1 MGRKDAYPP
10 TFSRYWDKCVCV
22 YVYARVRVLQQRLT
36 SLCNSF
42 VQLQKNIQT
51 VVYTFILIKIT
62 RHVRD
67 ITFEKKRSNHPR
79 KGYPPEQ
86 GLDWYA
92 KRWNFVYSIASRIE
106 HFGRILLG
114 PRISDVS
121 FLLVRIP
128 IAKKRRRK
136 KEKRKEK
143 WKRNTRA
150 NPLLTE
156 QSGGRHYDDD
166 GGQEHQDREPDGHH
180 GFPRWF
186 LFRCRLLQL
195 LELLALRCR
204 SRCNTVYEIST
215 GGRKVG
221 KKLRG
226 KGFTRVTKRRSCP
239 ARKKLKSGH
248 KAGRG
253 SWIGDR
259 LAVGTKTGDR
269 IGHGDDEVPR
279 HWPRCGGNNGQRT
292 SSGWPG
298 DLVWQP
304 GTRRTYAIVLST
316 DPPLRPGRGA
326 PPTKSR
332 CSSFPR

>member
-1 MGRKDAYPP
+1 MQITP
-10 TFSRYWDKCVCV
+10 T
-22 YVYARVRVLQQRLT
+22 
-36 SLCNSF
+36 
-42 VQLQKNIQT
+42 
-51 VVYTFILIKIT
+51 
-62 RHVRD
+62 
-67 ITFEKKRSNHPR
+67 PR
-79 KGYPPEQ
+79 
-86 GLDWYA
+86 
-92 KRWNFVYSIASRIE
+92 
-106 HFGRILLG
+106 
-114 PRISDVS
+114 
-121 FLLVRIP
+121 
-128 IAKKRRRK
+128 
-136 KEKRKEK
+136 
-143 WKRNTRA
+143 
-150 NPLLTE
+150 
-156 QSGGRHYDDD
+156 
-166 GGQEHQDREPDGHH
+166 
-180 GFPRWF
+180 
-186 LFRCRLLQL
+186 
-195 LELLALRCR
+195 ALRCR

-215 GGRKVG
+215 GGQKVG

-304 GTRRTYAIVLST
+304 GTRRTYATVLST

-326 PPTKSR
+326 PRQKVGALLFQDSHDIPFRSRNNAKTIFFFFFFLLFFFSISHTFYPTVYDSFLRGEGGFSSIYSIENEKWKFVDMCRFDKSWFFWR
-332 CSSFPR
+332 ILRKKIWI